1 MSSEQNAGIS
11 LREYGELEATV
22 RHLADSLDKQTA
34 AMDKLSNRIQTIEN
48 TLLEAKGGWKVM
60 MWIAGGSS
68 AVGAIATWF
77 VKDILGK

>member
-1 MSSEQNAGIS
+1 MSDINP
-11 LREYGELEATV
+11 REYGELEATV
-22 RHLADSLDKQTA
+22 KHLAKALDEQTKE
-34 AMDKLSNRIQTIEN
+34 MKLMSERIKTVED

-77 VKDILGK
+77 AKDIMGR